1 MIKWNKVPFIRF
13 LLPFA
18 FGIASAIWLKTAL
31 PVAFL
36 ISVFVIILTSFVLL
50 FTYSTLK
57 RKNVWIVGLILN
69 VLLFITAYEL
79 TIIANLTRNDPH
91 YYGNV
96 PSDSD
101 LYLVKIIEPI
111 SVKQNSTKVIVKV
124 EASNIKG
131 VWESTNGKG
140 IIYIEKD
147 SLSDILNY
155 GDQLLINSQFIAV
168 KPPLNPNEFNYQNF
182 LANKYIY
189 YQSYLKKT
197 QWKRVAE
204 NKGNFI
210 FYTAS
215 KFRKHL
221 LKIFE
226 DNNMTGREYGVIAA
240 ILLGQTDHID
250 SELFR
255 EYQGSGAVHVL
266 VVAGLHVGIIL
277 LMLNFLL
284 RFLNKYKYGKHFKI
298 ILILSIIWFYA
309 IMTGLSSPVLRAATM
324 ITFVS
329 IGRLYKRHFN
339 TLNLLSLSAF
349 IFLVFNPNLLVDLG
363 FQLSFL
369 AVTGILLLQKPI
381 SSLWKPSNFLINK
394 LWQLTALSI
403 AAQLFTLP
411 LTLLYFHQFPNLFLI
426 TNLVVFF
433 FVIAIIFT
441 GIAVLVTSWCSLIS
455 VIITKLLVWL
465 VFGLNTSIHF
475 IETLPIAV
483 TRSIS
488 FTVFSSVLLY
498 MFILFLLFYIL
509 MKKKKML
516 LPSLIIIICFIIFSS
531 FKTYQQQY
539 SQKKFIVYD
548 INKLTAINIIEG
560 KHCLII
566 ADSMIIIDKDKY
578 NFQFENNY
586 TQLGIL
592 TYSNEFINYKNNVS
606 NSTPYKIDCFFQFN
620 DIRIVL
626 INKPVIHIYNGNHLK
641 VDYLIISHNARVK
654 ISELKKMFD
663 ADMYIFDS
671 SNYLTQTLKWSKE
684 CDSIKVNYYN
694 VLDMGAF
701 VKDL

>member
-1 MIKWNKVPFIRF
+1 MFKWNKVPFIRF

-31 PVAFL
+31 PVSFL
-36 ISVFVIILTSFVLL
+36 SCVFVFILILFALIFSNYII
-50 FTYSTLK
+50 K
-57 RKNVWIVGLILN
+57 RKNDWIVGLILN
-69 VLLFITAYEL
+69 VLLFISAYQL
-79 TIIANLTRNDPH
+79 TIIANSTRNAPN
-91 YYGNV
+91 YYGNI

-111 SVKQNSTKVIVKV
+111 SVKQNSTKAIVKV

-131 VWESTNGKG
+131 VWESSNGKG

-155 GDQLLINSQFIAV
+155 GDQLLIYSQFIAV
-168 KPPLNPNEFNYQNF
+168 KPPLNPNEFDYRSF

-189 YQSYLKKT
+189 YQSYIKKT

-210 FYTAS
+210 FHSAS

-284 RFLNKYKYGKHFKI
+284 GFLDNYKYGKHFKI
-298 ILILSIIWFYA
+298 VLILSFIWFYA

-329 IGRLYKRHFN
+329 IGRMNRRHFN
-339 TLNLLSLSAF
+339 SLNLLSLSAI
-349 IFLVFNPNLLVDLG
+349 IFLVFNPNLLIDLG
-363 FQLSFL
+363 FQLSYL

-381 SSLWKPSNFLINK
+381 ASLWKPTNFLINK
-394 LWQLTALSI
+394 LWQITALSF

-411 LTLLYFHQFPNLFLI
+411 LTLYYFHQFPNLFLI
-426 TNLVVFF
+426 TNIIVFF
-433 FVIAIIFT
+433 FVAAIIFT
-441 GIAVLVTSWCSLIS
+441 GIAVLITSWFSFIS
-455 VIITKLLVWL
+455 VLITKLLVWL
-465 VFGLNTSIHF
+465 LFGLNTSIHF

-488 FTVFSSVLLY
+488 FTGFSCVLLY
-498 MFILFLLFYIL
+498 LFVMFLLFYIL
-509 MKKKKML
+509 MKMKKML
-516 LPSLIIIICFIIFSS
+516 LPALIILICFISFSS
-531 FKTYQQQY
+531 FKTYQQY

-548 INKLTAINIIEG
+548 INKLTAINIIDG
-560 KHCLII
+560 KHCLVI
-566 ADSMIIIDKDKY
+566 ADSIVITDKEKF

-586 TQLGIL
+586 SQLGIQ
-592 TYSNEFINYKNNVS
+592 TYSKEFINYKKNVS
-606 NSTPYKIDCFFQFN
+606 KYTPVKIDCFFQIK
-620 DIRIVL
+620 DIRMVL
-626 INKPVIHIYNGNHLK
+626 INKPIINNYSGNRIK
-641 VDYLIISHNARVK
+641 VDYLIISHNAKVK
-654 ISELKKMFD
+654 ISELTKMFD
-663 ADMYIFDS
+663 AGIYIFDS
-671 SNYLTQTLKWSKE
+671 SNYLTQSLKWSKE

-694 VLDMGAF
+694 VLDKGAF
-701 VKDL
+701 EKDL